1 MAVSP
6 ALTPIIVASISS
18 NVRDV
23 GDAVS
28 SFFAQVGQLD
38 PKWLGVSLVLF
49 QAYLLLRS
57 RALFNALREAYPDDE
72 FQWRRVW
79 GAYVTGFG
87 LNNVL
92 PAGTGNL
99 VQYVFTRDAIPSATY
114 AVVVVAIASAAVFDG
129 VMSLVV
135 LGLCFTTTRSFPHL
149 AQIAG
154 LSSFDIGLVPD
165 PQRPHRYRGGGVD
178 RTGAAADRV
187 PRARRP
193 RLARD
198 TPRHADPAQR
208 PLPHANGHLA
218 VGELGRAGG
227 LVLVHAA
234 RLSDRADIRARPR
247 RARHIR
253 PRPG

>member
-1 MAVSP
+1 M
-6 ALTPIIVASISS
+6 
-18 NVRDV
+18 
-23 GDAVS
+23 
-28 SFFAQVGQLD
+28 D

-57 RALFNALREAYPDDE
+57 RAVFNALREAYPDDE

-99 VQYVFTRDAIPSATY
+99 FQYVFTRDAIPSATY
-114 AVVVVAIASAAVFDG
+114 PVVVVAIASAAVFDG

-154 LSSFDIGLVPD
+154 LSSFDIGLYLTRNVLIGIAVVALIALVLL
-165 PQRPHRYRGGGVD
+165 RTVYRGH
-178 RTGAAADRV
+178 ADRAW
-187 PRARRP
+187 RAIRRGT
-193 RLARD
+193 RILRSGRYL
-198 TPRHADPAQR
+198 TRMVT
-208 PLPHANGHLA
+208 LA
-218 VGELGRAGG
+218 VGELGRPVRPRTGTCCSRFGSRRHRGASSTCSAHTSSPRSCRSHRQG
-227 LVLVHAA
+227 LV
-234 RLSDRADIRARPR
+234 SNRP
-247 RARHIR
+247 
-253 PRPG
+253 

>member
-1 MAVSP
+1 M
-6 ALTPIIVASISS
+6 TPSIGASISS

-92 PAGTGNL
+92 PAGSGNL
-99 VQYVFTRDAIPSATY
+99 FQYVFTRDAIASATY
-114 AVVVVAIASAAVFDG
+114 PVVVVAPAKGI
-129 VMSLVV
+129 
-135 LGLCFTTTRSFPHL
+135 
-149 AQIAG
+149 
-154 LSSFDIGLVPD
+154 SS
-165 PQRPHRYRGGGVD
+165 
-178 RTGAAADRV
+178 RT
-187 PRARRP
+187 
-193 RLARD
+193 
-198 TPRHADPAQR
+198 
-208 PLPHANGHLA
+208 
-218 VGELGRAGG
+218 
-227 LVLVHAA
+227 
-234 RLSDRADIRARPR
+234 
-247 RARHIR
+247 
-253 PRPG
+253 

>member
-1 MAVSP
+1 M
-6 ALTPIIVASISS
+6 IASISS

-28 SFFAQVGQLD
+28 SFAAQVGQLD

-99 VQYVFTRDAIPSATY
+99 TTHRANRQDPAERR
-114 AVVVVAIASAAVFDG
+114 SAA
-129 VMSLVV
+129 S
-135 LGLCFTTTRSFPHL
+135 
-149 AQIAG
+149 
-154 LSSFDIGLVPD
+154 
-165 PQRPHRYRGGGVD
+165 
-178 RTGAAADRV
+178 
-187 PRARRP
+187 RAP
-193 RLARD
+193 SE
-198 TPRHADPAQR
+198 R
-208 PLPHANGHLA
+208 PLSRTTSTATTCYSTGMHVISRIDG
-218 VGELGRAGG
+218 
-227 LVLVHAA
+227 
-234 RLSDRADIRARPR
+234 
-247 RARHIR
+247 
-253 PRPG
+253 